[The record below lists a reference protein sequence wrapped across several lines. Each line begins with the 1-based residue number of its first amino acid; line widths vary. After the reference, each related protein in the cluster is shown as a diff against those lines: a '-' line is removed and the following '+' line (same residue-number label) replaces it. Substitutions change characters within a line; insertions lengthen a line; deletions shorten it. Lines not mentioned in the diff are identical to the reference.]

1 MQLSN
6 NYQNWQNEIT
16 SYADTVY
23 NSLLPRGRGF
33 IPMLPDQVEK
43 QLHIG
48 VSEPIHHHTINGIHS
63 VVTITIASVYGDFNA
78 GYGGHEGTN
87 KEPIICTSYEDAY
100 IDHIQ
105 HQIQII
111 VHETGKDILTQ
122 QGIDALSKRIKFVI
136 DLTLSM
142 HCMFN

>member
-6 NYQNWQNEIT
+6 NYQNWQDEIT
-16 SYADTVY
+16 AYADTVY
-23 NSLLPRGRGF
+23 NSLLSRGRGF
-33 IPMLPDQVEK
+33 IPMLPNQVEK
-43 QLHIG
+43 ELHIG
-48 VSEPIHHHTINGIHS
+48 VSEPLHHHTINGIHS
-63 VVTITIASVYGDFNA
+63 VVTITIASVYGDFNN
-78 GYGGHEGTN
+78 GYGGQEGTI
-87 KEPIICTSYEDAY
+87 KEPIICPSYEDAY

-122 QGIDALSKRIKFVI
+122 QGINALSKRIKHVI
-136 DLTLSM
+136 DYILDT

>member
-6 NYQNWQNEIT
+6 NYQNWQDEIT
-16 SYADTVY
+16 AYANTVHK
-23 NSLLPRGRGF
+23 SLLSRAPKF
-33 IPMLPDQVEK
+33 LDPTDLKLNDQV
-43 QLHIG
+43 HIH
-48 VSEPIHHHTINGIHS
+48 VSEPLNHHTINGIHS

-87 KEPIICTSYEDAY
+87 KEPIICPSYEDAY

-105 HQIQII
+105 HKIQII
-111 VHETGKDILTQ
+111 VKDNGDDILTQ

-136 DLTLSM
+136 DYTLST